1 MAWFHDMTLTDAIW
15 TGVGLTGQLLFSMRF
30 IYQWFRSEQV
40 KRSVVPEAFW
50 YFSFF
55 GGVTLLAYAI
65 YKQDLV
71 FMIGQGCGLLIYARN
86 ISLIWHNRR
95 EGEAAAAGGGAAG
108 AGAV

>member
-1 MAWFHDMTLTDAIW
+1 MTAVDLVW
-15 TGVGLTGQLLFSMRF
+15 TGVGLLGQLMFSMRF

-65 YKQDLV
+65 RQQDPV
-71 FMIGQGCGLLIYARN
+71 FVLGQACGLLIYCRN
-86 ISLIWHNRR
+86 ITLIWAEKRR
-95 EGEAAAAGGGAAG
+95 IAVGVEGAATP
-108 AGAV
+108 